1 MSEVRFHRV
10 GVEDEA
16 LLSSIDEAFESAE
29 EHRGGSALIEQL
41 AARDVTEFCQELS
54 STGGVWAAYI
64 GGEVVGWALIQDRVI
79 LTMFVR
85 PENRRQGVGS
95 KFVKHLLESDLP
107 PIDAF
112 ALPGDRAMKSLYE
125 SIGWKARLLTMRG

>member
-10 GVEDEA
+10 GVEGEA

-29 EHRGGSALIEQL
+29 EHRGGRALIEQL
-41 AARDVTEFCQELS
+41 AARDVTEFCRELS

-64 GGEVVGWALIQDRVI
+64 GDEVVGWALIQDRVI